1 MIDLSSNK
9 KLNLMLNN
17 VIKEINTFSK
27 RQFRHIDRL
36 TEIGL
41 SLSSKKELD
50 DIFDMILQESLFF
63 TNADGATIYTLSENK
78 KYLNFEVVYNRT
90 LNINLSRLKGNLN
103 WEPIPLYDENG
114 FPLMKTQ
121 AAYVAHTGEIKNYD
135 DIYEQDQFETT
146 GTKQYD
152 KKNNY
157 RTKSIL
163 ALPLKSH
170 ENDVIGVIQLIN
182 PINEKGEIDIFSNED
197 IHVINSLASLAGI
210 ALNNRQLI
218 KGLENLIL
226 QFVSSIASAIDRKSK
241 YTGAH
246 IQRVAEISKD
256 LVNII
261 QKDNERFSQKK
272 FTHEE
277 IQEIG
282 LAALMHDFGKIITP
296 EFIMDKSTKLEAII
310 DKISLIEERCDFI
323 IDIINKDKEI
333 AKLKNKPT
341 ENLDKIISEINY
353 FKVWIEIM
361 NGGTEFMND
370 DLVRKLEEIYRFRYI
385 SNKKEY
391 FILTDD
397 EYEKLSVRKG
407 TLTKDEIV
415 RMQEHAQISYNILS
429 SITFPKKYK
438 NIPIYASLHHEK
450 LNGKGYPFHYK
461 AEQIPF
467 QARIIAIADIFEA
480 LTATDRPYK
489 KGKTIEETLTIL
501 AKMAKNNEIDSDIL
515 DALIDTNYIFN
526 YFERFFHKKYRPED
540 IDIDSIKRIYH
551 K

>member
-1 MIDLSSNK
+1 MINLSSNK

-17 VIKEINTFSK
+17 VVKEINTFSK
-27 RQFRHIDRL
+27 RQFKHIDRL

-78 KYLNFEVVYNRT
+78 KYLNFEVVYNKT
-90 LNINLSRLKGNLN
+90 LEINLSRLKGNLN
-103 WEPIPLYDENG
+103 WMPIPLFDENSS
-114 FPLMKTQ
+114 PLMKTQ
-121 AAYVAHTGEIKNYD
+121 AAYVAHTGEIKCYD
-135 DIYEQDQFETT
+135 DIYKQTQFVTT
-146 GTKQYD
+146 GTKRYD

-157 RTKSIL
+157 RTKSVL

-182 PINEKGEIDIFSNED
+182 PINENGEIDVFSNED

-218 KGLENLIL
+218 KGLESLIL
-226 QFVSSIASAIDRKSK
+226 QFVSSIAQAIDRKSK

-246 IQRVAEISKD
+246 IQRVGVISKE
-256 LVNII
+256 LVNVI
-261 QKDNERFSQKK
+261 QNDKKIFPNKTFSQD
-272 FTHEE
+272 E
-277 IQEIG
+277 IQEIR

-296 EFIMDKSTKLEAII
+296 EFIMDKSTKLEAVI
-310 DKISLIEERCDFI
+310 DGISVVEERCNL
-323 IDIINKDKEI
+323 IINIVKKDKEI
-333 AKLKNKPT
+333 AELKNEPLKKF
-341 ENLDKIISEINY
+341 DKIVKEIEI
-353 FKVWIEIM
+353 FKVFINIM
-361 NGGTEFMND
+361 NSGAEFMSD
-370 DLVRKLEEIYRFRYI
+370 EFVQELEEIYKFRYF
-385 SNKKEY
+385 SNDTEY
-391 FILTDD
+391 RILTDD

-407 TLTKDEIV
+407 TLTKDEIGK
-415 RMQEHAQISYNILS
+415 MQEHAQTSYNILS
-429 SITFPKKYK
+429 SLTFPKKYK

-450 LNGKGYPFHYK
+450 LNGKGYPFHYT

-467 QARIIAIADIFEA
+467 PARIIAIADIFEA

-489 KGKTIEETLTIL
+489 KGKTIMETLTIL
-501 AKMAKNNEIDSDIL
+501 AKMASNNEIDSSIL
-515 DALIDTNYIFN
+515 DVLIDSNYIFE
-526 YFERFFHKKYRPED
+526 YFEKFFNVKYKKEDVD
-540 IDIDSIKRIYH
+540 IDAIKNIYH